1 MAGLLPVIR
10 FSMERRRNWQ
20 KKREENRLKRE
31 SPAMP
36 ARGFNLI
43 RDGAEHRHGVIH
55 PDPAR
60 TLRADS
66 TRGSQPRRLFSFAPV
81 FVRARLRSACPVS
94 PAPPGL
100 RFPACPAHAG
110 RVPALW
116 APPPSGVCTPVQPPP
131 PAARAPDFFPIAA
144 RFPACPALFPVT
156 RPGPVSHRPA
166 LPAAYSLIR
175 PALWAPPPP
184 PGAGSQSRRPDGCC
198 DRRTAPPRECS

>member
-43 RDGAEHRHGVIH
+43 RDGAEHRHGVIR
-55 PDPAR
+55 PGPAR
-60 TLRADS
+60 TLRADRS
-66 TRGSQPRRLFSFAPV
+66 PGACFHLRLFLFAPG
-81 FVRARLRSACPVS
+81 FAPPARFPRLRPDCAFLPARPTPAGSRPFKPRLRPASA
-94 PAPPGL
+94 
-100 RFPACPAHAG
+100 H
-110 RVPALW
+110 
-116 APPPSGVCTPVQPPP
+116 PSSHP

-166 LPAAYSLIR
+166 LPAAFSLIR